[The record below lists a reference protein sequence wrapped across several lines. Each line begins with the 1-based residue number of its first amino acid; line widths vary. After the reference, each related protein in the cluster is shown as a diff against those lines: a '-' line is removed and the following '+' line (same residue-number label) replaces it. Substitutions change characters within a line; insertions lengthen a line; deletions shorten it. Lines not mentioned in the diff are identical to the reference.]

1 MWRSNQK
8 LVDLNGRDYLTIH
21 DAFHNFIAFGD
32 TGSGKSTGP
41 LQTVTNSFIRNDFG
55 GVFLCVKI
63 GAASDYIRWATD
75 AERGEDLIHFG
86 IGKGHSFNFLDFA
99 SNRAGDKTLVVEDLV
114 HVLTDTMEIID
125 RHKAIEDPFFR
136 PASLGVLRSSITALF
151 IVRGRIELN
160 ELARMLST
168 LPRDGNDLQ
177 AGTSYCARLLRE
189 AWEKAKGTPEEE
201 QIRQIITF
209 FGTDWANYAIET
221 RESIRATAQVVINE
235 LTHEPLLSLFG
246 KTTTVS
252 PADILN
258 GKMVVVDI
266 PVLLRERTGKV
277 ANTIWRTSVQRAILA
292 RPIPGRKEQES
303 VRPVFIL
310 GDEAQYL
317 VTTGDQ
323 LFVSSS
329 REHRGITFFATQ
341 TINSLID
348 VIGKPATMSM
358 LGGLRN
364 VFMNRTTDADTATW
378 FRDSM
383 NQVVNHGLKEGPIAW
398 IVHDFTTEIL
408 HALKQGGADGK
419 VEAIFRK
426 ANDEFKVN
434 GLRWCKVTFRQN
446 DVVPKTAIQ
455 RAIRLL
461 TSNDARVLEGG
472 K

>member
-1 MWRSNQK
+1 MWRSSRK
-8 LVDLNGRDYLTIH
+8 LVDLNGRDFLTVH
-21 DAFHNFIAFGD
+21 DSFQNFIAFGD
-32 TGSGKSTGP
+32 TGSGKTTGP
-41 LQTVTNSFIRNDFG
+41 LQTGTNSFIRAGFG
-55 GVFLCVKI
+55 GVLMCVKI
-63 GAASDYIRWATD
+63 GAAADYIRWATD
-75 AERGEDLIHFG
+75 AGREQDVIHFG

-114 HVLTDTMEIID
+114 HVLTETMEVID
-125 RHKAIEDPFFR
+125 RQKAVEDAFFK
-136 PASLGVLRSSITALF
+136 PASHGVLRAAITTLF
-151 IVRGRIELN
+151 IVRGRIELH
-160 ELARMLST
+160 ELAQMLSS

-177 AGTSYCARLLRE
+177 AGTSYCARMLRK
-189 AWEKAKGTPEEE
+189 AWEKVKGGPDEE
-201 QIRQIITF
+201 QVRRVITF
-209 FGTDWANYAIET
+209 FGVDWANYAIDT

-246 KTTTVS
+246 KSTTVS
-252 PADILN
+252 PADVLD
-258 GKMVVVDI
+258 GKLVVVDI
-266 PVLLRERTGKV
+266 PVVLRERTGKV

-292 RPIPGRKEQES
+292 RPIPSHREADS

-317 VTTGDQ
+317 VTSGDQ

-348 VIGKPATMSM
+348 VIGQPATKAL

-364 VFMNRTTDADTATW
+364 VFLNRTNDADTANW

-383 NQVVNHGLKEGPIAW
+383 NQVVNYGLNDGPVNW
-398 IVHDFTTEIL
+398 VVHDFSTDIL
-408 HALKQGGADGK
+408 RSLKQGGADGK
-419 VEAIFRK
+419 VEAVFRK
-426 ANDEFKVN
+426 ANDKFKVN

-446 DVVPKTAIQ
+446 YLVPKN
-455 RAIRLL
+455 RLKRLIRLL
-461 TSNDARVLEGG
+461 TNNDARILDGG